1 MGSGVG
7 GAVGGVMGGSDYRT
21 WHRGGCGRDPCRGSP
36 GGAIGHFGYDQ
47 DTARHFAWQAGIL
60 KKFLVFFGDFHQT
73 DSHAKGVFLFVPANS
88 FPPGLRRY
96 PSPREGGGIKLRFV
110 VKEFSNERLGCLRC

>member
-1 MGSGVG
+1 LKNPIRPKRNERGRVRRVMQEGKRSMGK
-7 GAVGGVMGGSDYRT
+7 A
-21 WHRGGCGRDPCRGSP
+21 
-36 GGAIGHFGYDQ
+36 GHFSLLPGLSP
-47 DTARHFAWQAGIL
+47 TWRGGIL

-96 PSPREGGGIKLRFV
+96 PSPWGEG
-110 VKEFSNERLGCLRC
+110 

>member
-1 MGSGVG
+1 VGSGVG
-7 GAVGGVMGGSDYRT
+7 GAVGGVMGAIIGHGT
-21 WHRGGCGRDPCRGSP
+21 GAVVVGTLAGALL

-47 DTARHFAWQAGIL
+47 DTARHFTWRGGIL

-96 PSPREGGGIKLRFV
+96 PSPRGGGGIKFRFV